1 MISDPGGAIPGHGK
15 EEPVKE
21 AQIISDNLSFQIRN
35 PLFQSDQTDIVT
47 ASATRAAFHPLLR
60 ALFLF
65 EGPHIRL
72 ACGASIDPRSSAAR

>member
-1 MISDPGGAIPGHGK
+1 MAK

-47 ASATRAAFHPLLR
+47 ASASRAGVP
-60 ALFLF
+60 
-65 EGPHIRL
+65 
-72 ACGASIDPRSSAAR
+72 SSAALSLSF